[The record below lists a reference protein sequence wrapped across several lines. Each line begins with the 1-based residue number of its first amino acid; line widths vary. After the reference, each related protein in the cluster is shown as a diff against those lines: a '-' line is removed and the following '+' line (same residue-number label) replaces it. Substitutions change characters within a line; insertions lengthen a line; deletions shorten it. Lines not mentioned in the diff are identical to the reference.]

1 MKEEYV
7 CPMPFDV
14 DTANIGLR
22 WWACQALQN
31 FTGAG
36 EGVEWAVNEPLFLL
50 EEVISSVDNTDG
62 HMGISEITGVEIPHE
77 KGMYTKKMWIL
88 LFNRD

>member
-1 MKEEYV
+1 MRFPWIFLDAHRFFLILMKEEYI

-31 FTGAG
+31 FTGDG
-36 EGVEWAVNEPLFLL
+36 EGVQWDVNE
-50 EEVISSVDNTDG
+50 E
-62 HMGISEITGVEIPHE
+62 
-77 KGMYTKKMWIL
+77 
-88 LFNRD
+88 

>member
-1 MKEEYV
+1 MKEEYI

-31 FTGAG
+31 FTGNG
-36 EGVEWAVNEPLFLL
+36 EGVEWAVNEPYDPIVLCFNHVVLIILMDIWAFPKLVGLRFLMKR
-50 EEVISSVDNTDG
+50 ECIQKRCIVV
-62 HMGISEITGVEIPHE
+62 
-77 KGMYTKKMWIL
+77 
-88 LFNRD
+88 

>member
-7 CPMPFDV
+7 CQMPFDV

-31 FTGAG
+31 FTGNG
-36 EGVEWAVNEPLFLL
+36 EGAEWAVNEPLLL
-50 EEVISSVDNTDG
+50 TTRVAD
-62 HMGISEITGVEIPHE
+62 
-77 KGMYTKKMWIL
+77 L
-88 LFNRD
+88 

>member
-1 MKEEYV
+1 MTVKEGHKALCRMKEEYV

-36 EGVEWAVNEPLFLL
+36 EGVEWAVNEPYGQKL
-50 EEVISSVDNTDG
+50 
-62 HMGISEITGVEIPHE
+62 
-77 KGMYTKKMWIL
+77 
-88 LFNRD
+88 